1 MVRTIMSRDFGGSMV
16 MKFRFQNRTL
26 SLVWLTLVFVCGLPL
41 SNARDPAER
50 PNVVLILADD
60 HCYRDF
66 GFMGNNQV
74 HTPNIDRLAKKSARY
89 INGYVPMSVCRP
101 SLATLLTGLYPHQHD
116 IHFNHPPPGLSAM
129 RKMTAA
135 EYEATRATT
144 DHLIQRVPTLPRI
157 LAKHG
162 YACLQTGKH
171 WEGSYKTAGFTHG
184 MTLGKPASR
193 LGPVTGTRTQTNG
206 EWVAHG
212 NGDAGL
218 VIGRETMQPIYD
230 FVNEHKSKQP
240 FLVWYAPF
248 LPHTPFDAP
257 QRFHDV
263 YKGSD
268 DIPKYLLPY
277 YAEIARFDETVGDL
291 LEFLEE
297 TGQLSNTIIVFA
309 SDNGFRPHETK
320 REAYNGRSKLSQFED
335 GLRTPVL
342 IRWDGHV
349 KPNTHEALVQTTDII
364 PTILSAAGL
373 SEEQLPDIEMAM
385 PEGLK
390 VYPDQAELHTGLN
403 NERLVSQKVKNFAIV
418 ANKAG
423 VYQLPE
429 IIIPWWNTVTNQYQ
443 QAVIPA
449 QTITVDANPEQIAQ
463 APISLASEMPD
474 LNAQSDSTTKTV
486 TVYQST
492 WLQWLFLALWLITSF
507 AWFITY
513 IRRNKS
519 SSSTTKTTKINDNY
533 LALLAACKQHNGE
546 QALAILVPWYN
557 SMVDKKISTIADIN
571 HHTQHDT
578 LISAIND
585 LQQCTYS
592 KNTQPWLGDDLM
604 KAVIAVNK
612 QPTISSSQTFAIN
625 P

>member
-1 MVRTIMSRDFGGSMV
+1 MVRIIVTLIGLYALLLTKTGFAFVNVTATVDKNPVVVSESFVLTVTADDDINTNALDTSPLMQDFIVGRTSVSTQTSMINF
-16 MKFRFQNRTL
+16 KTTRTTKW
-26 SLVWLTLVFVCGLPL
+26 ST
-41 SNARDPAER
+41 
-50 PNVVLILADD
+50 VLIAREAGTKIIPPLTVD
-60 HCYRDF
+60 
-66 GFMGNNQV
+66 
-74 HTPNIDRLAKKSARY
+74 SA
-89 INGYVPMSVCRP
+89 
-101 SLATLLTGLYPHQHD
+101 
-116 IHFNHPPPGLSAM
+116 
-129 RKMTAA
+129 
-135 EYEATRATT
+135 
-144 DHLIQRVPTLPRI
+144 
-157 LAKHG
+157 
-162 YACLQTGKH
+162 
-171 WEGSYKTAGFTHG
+171 
-184 MTLGKPASR
+184 
-193 LGPVTGTRTQTNG
+193 VT
-206 EWVAHG
+206 
-212 NGDAGL
+212 
-218 VIGRETMQPIYD
+218 QPITLNVLAASD
-230 FVNEHKSKQP
+230 PQASKQ
-240 FLVWYAPF
+240 
-248 LPHTPFDAP
+248 
-257 QRFHDV
+257 Q
-263 YKGSD
+263 
-268 DIPKYLLPY
+268 
-277 YAEIARFDETVGDL
+277 DL
-291 LEFLEE
+291 F
-297 TGQLSNTIIVFA
+297 I
-309 SDNGFRPHETK
+309 
-320 REAYNGRSKLSQFED
+320 
-335 GLRTPVL
+335 
-342 IRWDGHV
+342 
-349 KPNTHEALVQTTDII
+349 TTDISAKEVYVQQQLTLTVKLHFAAELKRGSLTEPSLTGANITQIGKDKEADTIINGRRYRVIERTYAISPQQSGEFTLKSPIFSGEIMQPSTRRNGFLSFAETKPVSVIGEEI
-364 PTILSAAGL
+364 PLTIRPIPADYQGAWLPSELLSIHQEWQPTPDNFIVGEPITRIITLTAAGL